1 MHNLLRYWK
10 AKKDKTHTHFSDT
23 SANMQFTNDALSLI
37 PGMSSDITDK
47 ILTYSS
53 HPIADIMRQAMSCPN
68 CGNQGELVYFQNF
81 YHQDVRTQCFFNH
94 NKISTRIRNGFIKC
108 PCALNHTVRNPYM
121 ATRYCSFLHHQDTF
135 TNKLNQDP
143 VYAATFWAQ
152 QNIIKQPTWLLKNQN
167 GPKDPANIPTKY
179 YTKIMLFEYCNKHN
193 IPFKK
198 NFSKSTLFK
207 LIYPSLLMSADLIY
221 KQKLLDAYRARRIVA
236 RARARIAELEARA

>member
-1 MHNLLRYWK
+1 
-10 AKKDKTHTHFSDT
+10 
-23 SANMQFTNDALSLI
+23 
-37 PGMSSDITDK
+37 
-47 ILTYSS
+47 
-53 HPIADIMRQAMSCPN
+53 
-68 CGNQGELVYFQNF
+68 
-81 YHQDVRTQCFFNH
+81 
-94 NKISTRIRNGFIKC
+94 
-108 PCALNHTVRNPYM
+108 M
-121 ATRYCSFLHHQDTF
+121 ATRYCSFFEHYT
-135 TNKLNQDP
+135 KLNQDH

-152 QNIIKQPTWLLKNQN
+152 QNIMKQPTWLLKNQN
-167 GPKDPANIPTKY
+167 GPKDPDNIPCKY

>member
-1 MHNLLRYWK
+1 
-10 AKKDKTHTHFSDT
+10 
-23 SANMQFTNDALSLI
+23 MQFTNDALSLI

-68 CGNQGELVYFQNF
+68 CGNQGELVYFQKY

-108 PCALNHTVRNPYM
+108 PCALNHTVRNPHM
-121 ATRYCSFLHHQDTF
+121 ATRYCSFLDHQATF
-135 TNKLNQDP
+135 TNKLNQDH

-152 QNIIKQPTWLLKNQN
+152 QNIMKQPTWLLKNQN
-167 GPKDPANIPTKY
+167 GPKDPANIPCKY